1 VSRFAVVDG
10 RLVDVLE
17 TLGGWHT
24 AQMLAAE
31 YEARWAPV
39 GLRSIQRSMLRLT
52 DVGDVER
59 RETEVLVAVQSGA
72 RPGVV
77 YEVRAA

>member
-24 AQMLAAE
+24 YQMLTAE
-31 YEARWAPV
+31 YEARWV
-39 GLRSIQRSMLRLT
+39 RVSLRTVQRSAQRLV
-52 DVGDVER
+52 DAGNVER
-59 RETEVLVAVQSGA
+59 RETEVLIAVRAGA

-77 YEVRAA
+77 HEVRAA

>member
-24 AQMLAAE
+24 YQMLTAE
-31 YEARWAPV
+31 YEARWV
-39 GLRSIQRSMLRLT
+39 RVSLRTVQRSAQRLV
-52 DVGDVER
+52 DAGNVER
-59 RETEVLVAVQSGA
+59 RETEVLIAVRNGA

-77 YEVRAA
+77 HEVRAA

>member
-31 YEARWAPV
+31 YEARWV
-39 GLRSIQRSMLRLT
+39 RVSIRSIQRSVLRL
-52 DVGDVER
+52 VEAGDVER
-59 RETEVLVAVQSGA
+59 RETEAWSRSGTA
-72 RPGVV
+72 P
-77 YEVRAA
+77 VRVSSTK

>member
-31 YEARWAPV
+31 YEARWV
-39 GLRSIQRSMLRLT
+39 RVSIRSIQRSVLRL
-52 DVGDVER
+52 VEAGDVER
-59 RETEVLVAVQSGA
+59 RETEVLVAVRNGA

-77 YEVRAA
+77 HEVRAA